1 MDSAEALIGQ
11 SGPVRPEHRQRRA
24 IVYIRQ
30 STPDQVRENTGSTA
44 AQRDL
49 FDVAVRLGW
58 PESRIQRIESDLAL
72 SGQSTSGRNGYL
84 ELLTL
89 MRRNEVGIVL
99 VQELSRLG
107 RKRSD
112 TALFL
117 ELAEETDTLIYTNG
131 AVQNP
136 ASGDLASTLGL
147 EVAGSFGAYDG
158 RVRTRRMQDA
168 KLAKAKRGH
177 AVSPAPIGYVRTAGG
192 EWSKDPDRSVQDA
205 ILRVFDL
212 YPKLGSLGNVVDYFR
227 EHGLEFPRRSR
238 GQVRWGPVDAALLHS
253 VLRNPAYGGTYVFLR
268 RRSKKRPDA
277 PGMTVKF
284 RSPAEWIVTH
294 DHHEPYI
301 PREAWQRVQDLLASR
316 RPTLRPLVGKGHA
329 LLQGLLVC
337 GADGCN
343 RRMKTQYWGRD
354 GIARTATYTCLR
366 QDGWGETTHKVTVP
380 ARLLD
385 HAVVEHVIGALTA
398 IDPDTARAMI
408 ERSELEHA
416 TLERAHRRRLL
427 DVDEDVQRIRQLLLN
442 IPSELQSARVD
453 LMVQYNAAVEHQQAV
468 KTQLAAEAVPSLSI
482 SPRDIA
488 DLIGLT
494 TNVRQLWTAPRRTDQ
509 ERKRLLQTQLSDI
522 VLTRSDREAVDVELV
537 WKSGLREPLRVL
549 RPRGVDAFVR
559 DRTREGKSAPNI
571 AAELS
576 AAGVVTASGR
586 SVSSNVVLQKQGRQG
601 LRLKQE
607 RLVARQL
614 LRQGLVDNT
623 PRPEILRQ
631 LQDQAP
637 RLGPWDPQRLSEAIR
652 QLRRGVPGVE
662 PLPPVLPAD
671 QEKRRVL
678 GLIEEALGTGKTW
691 TTIATA
697 LNEAG
702 LRPPRGPS
710 FTPVQVRLLYLRARG
725 LRSFKLPS
733 RPSGQ

>member
-1 MDSAEALIGQ
+1 
-11 SGPVRPEHRQRRA
+11 
-24 IVYIRQ
+24 
-30 STPDQVRENTGSTA
+30 
-44 AQRDL
+44 
-49 FDVAVRLGW
+49 
-58 PESRIQRIESDLAL
+58 
-72 SGQSTSGRNGYL
+72 
-84 ELLTL
+84 
-89 MRRNEVGIVL
+89 
-99 VQELSRLG
+99 
-107 RKRSD
+107 
-112 TALFL
+112 
-117 ELAEETDTLIYTNG
+117 
-131 AVQNP
+131 
-136 ASGDLASTLGL
+136 
-147 EVAGSFGAYDG
+147 
-158 RVRTRRMQDA
+158 
-168 KLAKAKRGH
+168 
-177 AVSPAPIGYVRTAGG
+177 
-192 EWSKDPDRSVQDA
+192 
-205 ILRVFDL
+205 
-212 YPKLGSLGNVVDYFR
+212 
-227 EHGLEFPRRSR
+227 
-238 GQVRWGPVDAALLHS
+238 
-253 VLRNPAYGGTYVFLR
+253 
-268 RRSKKRPDA
+268 
-277 PGMTVKF
+277 
-284 RSPAEWIVTH
+284 
-294 DHHEPYI
+294 
-301 PREAWQRVQDLLASR
+301 
-316 RPTLRPLVGKGHA
+316 
-329 LLQGLLVC
+329 
-337 GADGCN
+337 
-343 RRMKTQYWGRD
+343 
-354 GIARTATYTCLR
+354 
-366 QDGWGETTHKVTVP
+366 
-380 ARLLD
+380 
-385 HAVVEHVIGALTA
+385 
-398 IDPDTARAMI
+398 
-408 ERSELEHA
+408 
-416 TLERAHRRRLL
+416 
-427 DVDEDVQRIRQLLLN
+427 
-442 IPSELQSARVD
+442 
-453 LMVQYNAAVEHQQAV
+453 MVQYNAAVEHQQEV

-522 VLTRSDREAVDVELV
+522 VLTRLDREAVDVELV

-571 AAELS
+571 AAELN

-637 RLGPWDPQRLSEAIR
+637 RLGPWDPQRLSDAIR

-671 QEKRRVL
+671 QEKQRVL

-710 FTPVQVRLLYLRARG
+710 FTPLQVRLLYLRARG
-725 LRSFKLPS
+725 LRSFKLPA